1 MELDFTTECVIKL
14 LAATLCGAL
23 LGLERKHHNQ
33 VIGMRTLIL
42 ITVSSALLSILSSYM
57 ATASI
62 FAPPERGD
70 PTRIAAGVISG
81 IGFLGGGAIMKQ
93 GLNIKGLTSAAII
106 WTSATFGLAI
116 GAGLYVQ
123 VGVALLISLSILIGL
138 EKINTKFFPATR
150 SKSLHLC
157 FENETLDMNK
167 ISQTIKKHGMI
178 IADVNTSRA
187 ISVKRIILHYS
198 VQAPREDDFDALIA
212 DLNKIGTLSEF
223 SITD

>member
-1 MELDFTTECVIKL
+1 MELTFTEECIVKL
-14 LAATLCGAL
+14 IAAAACGAL

-42 ITVSSALLSILSSYM
+42 ITVSSALLSILSAYM
-57 ATASI
+57 ATASV

-70 PTRIAAGVISG
+70 PTRISAGVISG

-106 WTSATFGLAI
+106 WTAASFGLAV

-123 VGVALLISLSILIGL
+123 VGVALAIVLAVLVGL
-138 EKINTKFFPATR
+138 EKINTKFFPMTR

-157 FENETLDMNK
+157 FENEELDMNK
-167 ISQTIKKHGMI
+167 ISEAIKKHGMK
-178 IADVNTSRA
+178 IADVNTSRV
-187 ISVKRIILHYS
+187 ISIKRIILHYS
-198 VQAPREDDFDALIA
+198 VQAPRGDDYSALISE
-212 DLNKIGTLSEF
+212 LNKIGNLSEF

>member
-1 MELDFTTECVIKL
+1 MGLDFTTECVIKL

-23 LGLERKHHNQ
+23 LGLERMHHNQ

-62 FAPPERGD
+62 FTTPERGD

-106 WTSATFGLAI
+106 WTAASFGLAI

-123 VGVALLISLSILIGL
+123 VGVALIISLSILIGL

-167 ISQTIKKHGMI
+167 ISQTIKKHGMK

-198 VQAPREDDFDALIA
+198 VQAPREDDFDELIA

>member
-1 MELDFTTECVIKL
+1 MGLDFTTECVIKL

-23 LGLERKHHNQ
+23 LGLERMHHNQ

-62 FAPPERGD
+62 FMTPERGD

-106 WTSATFGLAI
+106 WTAASFGLAI

-123 VGVALLISLSILIGL
+123 VGVALIISLSILIGL

-198 VQAPREDDFDALIA
+198 VQAPREDDFDELIA

>member
-1 MELDFTTECVIKL
+1 MGLDFTTECVIKL

-23 LGLERKHHNQ
+23 LGLERMHHNQ

-62 FAPPERGD
+62 FMTPERGD

-106 WTSATFGLAI
+106 WTAASFGLAI

-123 VGVALLISLSILIGL
+123 VGVALIISLSILIGL

-167 ISQTIKKHGMI
+167 ISQTIRKHGMI

-198 VQAPREDDFDALIA
+198 VQAPREDDFDELIA

>member
-1 MELDFTTECVIKL
+1 MGLDFTTECVIKL

-23 LGLERKHHNQ
+23 LGLERMHHNQ

-62 FAPPERGD
+62 FMTPERGD

-106 WTSATFGLAI
+106 WTAASFGLAI

-123 VGVALLISLSILIGL
+123 VGVALIISLSILIGL

-167 ISQTIKKHGMI
+167 ISQTIKKHGMK

-198 VQAPREDDFDALIA
+198 VQAPREDDFDELIA

>member
-1 MELDFTTECVIKL
+1 MGLDFTTECVIKL
-14 LAATLCGAL
+14 LATTLCGAL
-23 LGLERKHHNQ
+23 LGLERMHHNQ

-62 FAPPERGD
+62 FMTPERGD

-106 WTSATFGLAI
+106 WTAASFGLAI

-123 VGVALLISLSILIGL
+123 VGVALIISLSILIGL

-167 ISQTIKKHGMI
+167 ISQTIKKHGMK

-187 ISVKRIILHYS
+187 ISVKRIILHYC
-198 VQAPREDDFDALIA
+198 VQAPREDNFDELIA

>member
-1 MELDFTTECVIKL
+1 MGLDFTTECVIKL

-23 LGLERKHHNQ
+23 LGLERMHHNQ

-62 FAPPERGD
+62 FMTPERGD

-106 WTSATFGLAI
+106 WTAASFGLAI

-123 VGVALLISLSILIGL
+123 VGVALIISLSILIGL
-138 EKINTKFFPATR
+138 EKINIKFFPATR

-198 VQAPREDDFDALIA
+198 VQAPREDDFDELIA